1 MSCFKVLMFYCWC
14 PHVLISAYVWV
25 WLQCYRCVCMFA
37 MFFSF
42 SITLPAL
49 DSDFFTHVPCP
60 RCSFR
65 QVCQGC
71 SPKVFHF
78 FTPPSLSLSTTCR
91 CVTCGPRSGG
101 VLLGRAGTPLSVI
114 MDCWPSGHKVRLG
127 LGDSRNGLDVAS
139 RVGQAV
145 VSAVCQALEVHS

>member
-91 CVTCGPRSGG
+91 SVTGGPRSGEG
-101 VLLGRAGTPLSVI
+101 LLGRAGTPLSSN
-114 MDCWPSGHKVRLG
+114 PSYNG
-127 LGDSRNGLDVAS
+127 LLTWGQDGLDVAS
-139 RVGQAV
+139 RV
-145 VSAVCQALEVHS
+145 SLALAVHS